1 MQKKCYRKPASRLK
15 EIFNMTS
22 PQTESQAD
30 VANIAKQNDKDINF
44 RKQEA
49 MFQRQLEQERNEK
62 ESLRKELE
70 LAKRQPQQQ
79 EDDDDSEPYVDHK
92 KLNKKLSSFGQNTQS
107 EIQKAMEI
115 AKQSA
120 KEELKQEMFL
130 ENNPD
135 FYHVLEKADELMT
148 RAPKLAENILKMPN
162 NFDRQKLVYQT
173 MKELG
178 VDKPPKEPSTIQG
191 KIDAN
196 KRSPYYQP
204 SGVGAA
210 PYAAQSDFSQSGQ
223 KNAYEKMQA
232 LKNQLR
238 L

>member
-1 MQKKCYRKPASRLK
+1 
-15 EIFNMTS
+15 MTS

-30 VANIAKQNDKDINF
+30 VANNAKQNDREINF

-49 MFQRQLEQERNEK
+49 MFQRQLEQERQEK
-62 ESLRKELE
+62 ESLKKELE
-70 LAKRQPQQQ
+70 LSKRQPQNQ
-79 EDDDDSEPYVDHK
+79 EEDDDSEPYVDHK

-135 FYHVLEKADELMT
+135 FYHVLEKADDLMT

-178 VDKPPKEPSTIQG
+178 VDKPPKEPSTIQS

-210 PYAAQSDFSQSGQ
+210 PYASQSDFSQSGQ

-238 L
+238 I

>member
-1 MQKKCYRKPASRLK
+1 
-15 EIFNMTS
+15 MTS

-30 VANIAKQNDKDINF
+30 VANNAKQNDREINF

-49 MFQRQLEQERNEK
+49 MFQRQLEQERQEK
-62 ESLRKELE
+62 ESLKKELE
-70 LAKRQPQQQ
+70 LSKRQPQNQ
-79 EDDDDSEPYVDHK
+79 EEDDDSEPYVDHK

-135 FYHVLEKADELMT
+135 FYHVLEKADDLMT

-162 NFDRQKLVYQT
+162 NFDRQKLVYQM

-178 VDKPPKEPSTIQG
+178 VDKPPKEPSTIQS

-210 PYAAQSDFSQSGQ
+210 PYASQSDFSQSGQ

-238 L
+238 I